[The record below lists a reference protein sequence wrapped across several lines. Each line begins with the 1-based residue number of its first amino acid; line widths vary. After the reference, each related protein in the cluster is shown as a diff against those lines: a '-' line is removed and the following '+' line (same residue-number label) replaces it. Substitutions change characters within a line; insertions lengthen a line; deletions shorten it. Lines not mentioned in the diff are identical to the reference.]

1 MNSEL
6 SPGQLIRARMVQAA
20 AVMEAMQQDAALCAT
35 VAEFSDAIIA
45 AYRAGNKVLLCGNG
59 GSAADSQHIAAE
71 LVGRFYVNRAPLA
84 AEALTV
90 NTSTVTAVGNDFSF
104 DDIFSRQIQ
113 ALGQPGDV
121 AIGISTSGNAENV
134 KRALDTAK
142 SLGLV
147 TVAFTGRNGGK
158 LREGAD
164 YCLQVPSDD
173 TARIQEGHITIG
185 HIMCELIERALFG
198 EED

>member
-1 MNSEL
+1 MTLE
-6 SPGQLIRARMVQAA
+6 LIRTRLGESARLK
-20 AVMEAMQQDAALCAT
+20 EAMRQDADLTAT
-35 VAEFSDAIIA
+35 VAAIAEVIVE
-45 AYRAGNKVLLCGNG
+45 AYGAGRKVLLCGNG

-71 LVGRFYVNRAPLA
+71 LVGRFCVNRAPLA

-90 NTSTVTAVGNDFSF
+90 NTSTVTAIGNDFSF
-104 DDIFSRQIQ
+104 EEVFARQIQ

-142 SLGLV
+142 SLGLI
-147 TVAFTGRNGGK
+147 TVAFTGAGGGK
-158 LREGAD
+158 LRDGVD
-164 YCLQVPSDD
+164 YCLRVPSDD
-173 TARIQEGHITIG
+173 AARIQEGHITVG

-198 EED
+198 EEA